1 MAAPPDEA
9 LERLEARLAV
19 QFAERTATLGVEG
32 PRNTGHARL
41 ATPVEVATHRELLD
55 TGVCPINLTNPAPED
70 RILIFV
76 NTRFRVYSARALVAW
91 IQHQRTP
98 AREDKMEYD
107 AFGRPRY
114 DAGDYVFARE
124 TPTEPLSN
132 APLDSSVL
140 HELTRR
146 GLFHRS
152 LRLRK
157 NPHRVML
164 MEARREKQGRQVPQ
178 FDEDD
183 AEAVVQLVQARK
195 PLPGPVDLTAVRTLY
210 SARHGERAYAKVA
223 LAMLE
228 ANKEAEKRALKG
240 FDIESLSQGLEPATL
255 PTEEEVRAYYAD
267 KGDGRMADV
276 VLELLREHQERRKA
290 RRTD

>member
-1 MAAPPDEA
+1 MAAPSDEA
-9 LERLEARLAV
+9 LERLEARLVV
-19 QFAERTATLGVEG
+19 QYAERTATLGVEG
-32 PRNTGHARL
+32 PRNTGEARL
-41 ATPVEVATHRELLD
+41 ATPVEVATHRELLE
-55 TGVCPINLTNPAPED
+55 TGVCPINLTNPAPDD

-98 AREDKMEYD
+98 AREDKVEYD

-114 DAGDYVFARE
+114 DAGDYVFARDR
-124 TPTEPLSN
+124 PTEPLSN
-132 APLDSSVL
+132 APLGASVL

-157 NPHRVML
+157 NPQRVLL

-178 FDEDD
+178 FDEND
-183 AEAVVQLVQARK
+183 AEAVVQLVVARK
-195 PLPGPVDLTAVRTLY
+195 PLPGPVDLTAVRMLY

-223 LAMLE
+223 LAMLA
-228 ANKEAEKRALKG
+228 ANREAEKKALTG
-240 FDIESLSQGLEPATL
+240 FNIESLSQGLELDTL
-255 PTEEEVRAYYAD
+255 PTEEEIRAYFTD
-267 KGDGRMADV
+267 KGDVNMIEVTLA
-276 VLELLREHQERRKA
+276 LLREQQERRKA
-290 RRTD
+290 RRTE